1 MTFGSVWNGRT
12 PFLIRLRDH
21 ITRPSPAPEQFLDLI
36 AATIAGLMPA
46 GWVHRQLGAGATLC
60 IDGVDEF
67 PEAQRRVGDPAAA
80 RQCPKDRN
88 PIFFTP
94 RARIR
99 RQMLSPGT
107 CSAGCSID
115 VGIARRNCP
124 TLNF

>member
-1 MTFGSVWNGRT
+1 VTFGSVWNGRT

-67 PEAQRRVGDPAAA
+67 PEAPTPGRRPGRGAPVPEGQKPDLLHAACQDPPADAISRYLQRRMLDRRGHCPA
-80 RQCPKDRN
+80 
-88 PIFFTP
+88 
-94 RARIR
+94 
-99 RQMLSPGT
+99 
-107 CSAGCSID
+107 
-115 VGIARRNCP
+115 
-124 TLNF
+124 